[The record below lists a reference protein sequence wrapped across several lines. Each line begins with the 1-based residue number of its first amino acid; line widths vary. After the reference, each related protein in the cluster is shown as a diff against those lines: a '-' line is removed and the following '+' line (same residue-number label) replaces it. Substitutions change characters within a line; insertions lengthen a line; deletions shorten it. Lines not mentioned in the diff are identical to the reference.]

1 MTLWRFKQQVQQ
13 LWYELS
19 LYLPMALIGLTALA
33 TYWLVRTTPAPSAPS
48 AASAPVHEPD
58 YFMKRFSLKTY
69 DADGRLKS
77 EVFGAEARHYPDTDT
92 LEIDEARLLSY
103 GPTGVLTVATARR
116 AISNGDGS
124 QVQLIGDARVVRED
138 RSDTTAPGPR
148 LEFRGEFLHA
158 YLDTE
163 RVVSDQPVQ
172 ITRGND
178 RFEANQ
184 LSYDHIEQVLS
195 LGGRVRG
202 TLMPGVGS
210 P

>member
-1 MTLWRFKQQVQQ
+1 MTLWRFRQQVQQ

-19 LYLPMALIGLTALA
+19 LYLPIALIGVTALA
-33 TYWLVRTTPAPSAPS
+33 TYWLVRTTPAPGAP
-48 AASAPVHEPD
+48 AEPRAEVHEPD

-69 DADGRLKS
+69 DVDGRLKS

-92 LEIDEARLLSY
+92 LEIDDARLLSY

-116 AISNGDGS
+116 AITNGDGS
-124 QVQLIGDARVVRED
+124 QVQLIGNARVVRED
-138 RSDTTAPGPR
+138 RSDSTAPGPR
-148 LEFRGEFLHA
+148 LEFKGEFLHA

-163 RVVSDQPVQ
+163 RVISDQPVQ
-172 ITRGND
+172 ITRGSD
-178 RFEANQ
+178 RFEAQ
-184 LSYDHIEQVLS
+184 RMAYDHVEQTLS

-202 TLMPGVGS
+202 TLMPGTGS